1 MFRKSLLILTLLS
14 LTLLFAGC
22 IEIQMETEL
31 KKDGSGTGE
40 MKLTIS
46 PKVTE
51 IMARYEGISDMPET
65 DITHMANLDEDELKA
80 VASKA
85 HVKIKN
91 FKSEVRDGRKTVSFK
106 MEFKT
111 LEDYSWVLGYVMD
124 DTGGGFGVFAGEEG
138 QLIFKEAM
146 YDFSALEADQPV
158 EEELTN
164 PSEETMEKYLE
175 MMDVIKGDMAELK
188 FVQVVKVPGKV
199 LETDATETKGR
210 TCTWTLDFATML
222 SDKDSMLPRIVF
234 SSKGVKIKPMADQEF

>member
-1 MFRKSLLILTLLS
+1 
-14 LTLLFAGC
+14 
-22 IEIQMETEL
+22 METEL

-51 IMARYEGISDMPET
+51 IMARYEGISDMPAT

-124 DTGGGFGVFAGEEG
+124 DTGGGFRCLRRRRRA
-138 QLIFKEAM
+138 
-146 YDFSALEADQPV
+146 ADIQGSHV
-158 EEELTN
+158 RFF
-164 PSEETMEKYLE
+164 
-175 MMDVIKGDMAELK
+175 G
-188 FVQVVKVPGKV
+188 PGSRPTGGRG
-199 LETDATETKGR
+199 TDPIPAKKPWKS
-210 TCTWTLDFATML
+210 TW
-222 SDKDSMLPRIVF
+222 R
-234 SSKGVKIKPMADQEF
+234 